1 MTGRENQGLAMLVGI
16 VAVLFFALL
25 VAGYI
30 AGKA

>member
-1 MTGRENQGLAMLVGI
+1 MGTENQGIAMMLGLFS
-16 VAVLFFALL
+16 VLLFALL